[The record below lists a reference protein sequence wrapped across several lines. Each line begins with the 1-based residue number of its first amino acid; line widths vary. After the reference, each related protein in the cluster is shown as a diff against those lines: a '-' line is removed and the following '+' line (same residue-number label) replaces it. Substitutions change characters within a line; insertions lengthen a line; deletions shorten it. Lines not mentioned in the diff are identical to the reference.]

1 MSERDT
7 FRVWTCGCVLS
18 NQSLKEL
25 GCHGDKECPSC
36 GSEQTQ
42 QPILLQQPVEM
53 QDQFMKQFDLQQPV
67 LKKRVK
73 VSEEPVAKRQKTE
86 QSEVY

>member
-1 MSERDT
+1 
-7 FRVWTCGCVLS
+7 
-18 NQSLKEL
+18 
-25 GCHGDKECPSC
+25 
-36 GSEQTQ
+36 
-42 QPILLQQPVEM
+42 
-53 QDQFMKQFDLQQPV
+53 MKQFDLQQPV